1 MSAEPSRG
9 SEDEII
15 GKIMS
20 DGEAQAARVRDN
32 ARRSVD
38 GEKRKAEAEA
48 GRVRKEILD
57 QVKRKVATLK
67 SKEVAG
73 GHIEAKRILLKAR
86 EEAISRVFDKIV
98 QELGKLHQDGPRYR
112 QALVNLAAEAVRAIG
127 EAEVTLALGRED
139 EALAGKDLVSDIAG
153 RLESEG
159 IAGVKID
166 VVVDPGVGS
175 GGCVARS
182 KDARVIFDN
191 TFKRRLERMRPSL
204 RSTIVSEVL
213 KSDG

>member
-1 MSAEPSRG
+1 MSEDTSRG

-20 DGEAQAARVRDN
+20 DGQARAARVLDN
-32 ARRSVD
+32 AGRSAE
-38 GEKRKAEAEA
+38 GQKRKAEAEA
-48 GRVRKEILD
+48 GRVRKDILER
-57 QVKRKVATLK
+57 VKRKVATLK

-73 GHIEAKRILLKAR
+73 GHIEAKRILLRAR
-86 EEAISRVFDKIV
+86 EEAISKVFDTIME
-98 QELGKLHQDGPRYR
+98 ELGNLHQDGPRYTN
-112 QALVNLAAEAVRAIG
+112 ALVALAAEAVRAIG
-127 EAEVTLALGRED
+127 ESEVTLALGRED
-139 EALAGKDLVSDIAG
+139 EALAGKDLVLGIAG

-159 IAGVKID
+159 VPGIKID
-166 VVVDPGVGS
+166 VVVDPGVDG

-182 KDARVIFDN
+182 KDSRVIFDN
-191 TFKRRLERMRPSL
+191 TFKRRLERTKPSL